1 LIPPPGLEDLIVYGN
16 PNKFITQLASRL
28 SVPCFLYNVPLMLG
42 DVVTEIEGRKEPT
55 KAM

>member
-1 LIPPPGLEDLIVYGN
+1 LENLIVYGN
-16 PNKFITQLASRL
+16 PNKFITQLVSRL
-28 SVPCFLYNVPLMLG
+28 SVPCFLYNVPLRLE